1 MAPKGSKKAVA
12 ETGVAT
18 EVPER
23 SPLRARLYR
32 GLAEKLFEELAS
44 GRYKVGT
51 KLPAERELCA
61 AYNVSRPTV
70 REALIALEVQ
80 GLIEVRVG
88 SGAHV
93 VRAPSADDSPGFN
106 VTAFEVTEAR
116 LLFEG
121 DAAALAATV
130 ITPEALD
137 QLDHLVRKIADENKA
152 KGNTENADREF
163 HLLIAEST
171 GNAAVART
179 IAELWRL
186 RSTSPECALLHEKA
200 RSANVKPVVE
210 EHRLIVE
217 ALRSRNPAKAKAAM
231 RAHLTAVLDYLLFAT
246 EQQAIA
252 KARKL
257 TESTR
262 ARLRL
267 LTPS

>member
-1 MAPKGSKKAVA
+1 MAWKDSRKVVAGRSVAV
-12 ETGVAT
+12 
-18 EVPER
+18 EVPDR
-23 SPLRARLYR
+23 SPMRARLYR
-32 GLAEKLFEELAS
+32 DLAEKLFEEVAS

-61 AYNVSRPTV
+61 AYAVSRPTV

-93 VRAPSADDSPGFN
+93 VRAPGVDDSPGFN

-121 DAAALAATV
+121 EAAALAATV
-130 ITPEALD
+130 ITPAALD
-137 QLDHLVRKIADENKA
+137 RLDLLVRRIADENKA
-152 KGNTENADREF
+152 KGSTENADREF

-171 GNAAVART
+171 GNAAIART
-179 IAELWRL
+179 VAELWRL
-186 RSTSPECALLHEKA
+186 RNTSPECALLHEKA

-217 ALRSRNPAKAKAAM
+217 ALRSGDPPKAKAAM
-231 RAHLTAVLDYLLFAT
+231 RAHLATVLDSLLFAT
-246 EQQAIA
+246 ERQAIA

-267 LTPS
+267 QTPS

>member
-1 MAPKGSKKAVA
+1 MASRGSRKGVA
-12 ETGVAT
+12 ETSVAADG
-18 EVPER
+18 PDR

-32 GLAEKLFEELAS
+32 DLAEKLFEELAS

-61 AYNVSRPTV
+61 AYNVRRPTV

-93 VRAPSADDSPGFN
+93 VRAPGVDDSPGFN

-121 DAAALAATV
+121 EAAALAATV
-130 ITPEALD
+130 ITPATLD
-137 QLDHLVRKIADENKA
+137 RLDLLVRKIADENRA
-152 KGNTENADREF
+152 KGSTEHADREF

-171 GNAAVART
+171 GNAAIART

-186 RSTSPECALLHEKA
+186 RNTSPECALLHEKA

-217 ALRSRNPAKAKAAM
+217 ALRSHHPAKAKAAM
-231 RAHLTAVLDYLLFAT
+231 RAHLAAVLDYLLFAT
-246 EQQAIA
+246 ERQAIA
-252 KARKL
+252 KARKS

-267 LTPS
+267 QTPN

>member
-1 MAPKGSKKAVA
+1 MASKGSRKRLR
-12 ETGVAT
+12 ETSIAT
-18 EVPER
+18 EVRDR

-32 GLAEKLFEELAS
+32 DLAEKLFEDLAT
-44 GRYKVGT
+44 GRYKVGA

-61 AYNVSRPTV
+61 TYDVSRPTV

-80 GLIEVRVG
+80 GLVEVRVG

-93 VRAPSADDSPGFN
+93 LRAPSADDSPGFN

-130 ITPEALD
+130 ITPAALD
-137 QLDHLVRKIADENKA
+137 QLDLLVRKIADENKA
-152 KGNTENADREF
+152 KGITENADFEF

-171 GNAAVART
+171 GNAAIART
-179 IAELWRL
+179 IGELWRL
-186 RSTSPECALLHEKA
+186 RNTSPECALLHEKA

-217 ALRSRNPAKAKAAM
+217 ALRSRDPAKAKAAM
-231 RAHLTAVLDYLLFAT
+231 RAHLTAVLDHLLFAT

-262 ARLRL
+262 ARLRI
-267 LTPS
+267 LTPN

>member
-1 MAPKGSKKAVA
+1 MAPKRSRKGVT
-12 ETGVAT
+12 ETSIST
-18 EVPER
+18 EVPAR
-23 SPLRARLYR
+23 SPLHARLYR
-32 GLAEKLFEELAS
+32 DLAEKLFAELAT
-44 GRYKVGT
+44 GKYKVGA

-61 AYNVSRPTV
+61 MYNVSRPTV

-121 DAAALAATV
+121 DAAALAASV
-130 ITPEALD
+130 ITPAALD
-137 QLDHLVRKIADENKA
+137 QLDLLVRKIADENKT
-152 KGNTENADREF
+152 KGSKENADREF

-171 GNAAVART
+171 GNAAIART

-186 RSTSPECALLHEKA
+186 RNTSPECALLYEKA

-217 ALRSRNPAKAKAAM
+217 ALRSRDPAKAKAAM
-231 RAHLTAVLDYLLFAT
+231 RAHLTAVLDTLLFAT

-267 LTPS
+267 LPPS